1 VGLAMLSRLLTPAGI
16 VVHIVPPGAA
26 AVEAVAALET
36 EGAALICVGAVG
48 PGGARRLC
56 ELVKRLRDAAPGTP
70 ILVLRCGMGKPVALR
85 RALRAAGANAYVTT
99 LAEARV
105 EALRLAERPE
115 ESLIS
120 A

>member
-1 VGLAMLSRLLTPAGI
+1 
-16 VVHIVPPGAA
+16 
-26 AVEAVAALET
+26 
-36 EGAALICVGAVG
+36 
-48 PGGARRLC
+48 
-56 ELVKRLRDAAPGTP
+56 
-70 ILVLRCGMGKPVALR
+70 MGKPVALR